1 MAKKEVNMAGKPKL
15 NDDEMLQ
22 AEFKYINQNAF
33 QANEDRSRFS
43 SYYFVTVGSFVAAVL
58 GSPSILG
65 QQTVALA
72 FFVLFIVLTVMGTF
86 TLAQLARLRAAWHE
100 SVEAMNQIKNFYI
113 KNNPNIKPAFK
124 WLDKQVPPTD
134 KPYSIANLIAMEVA
148 TLSSLTTGTAIYFL
162 LSALGNINTI
172 SWLIV
177 FAIAILGYIAQWAWY
192 KRLLVDD
199 HA

>member
-1 MAKKEVNMAGKPKL
+1 MAGKPKL

-58 GSPSILG
+58 GSPSVLG

-162 LSALGNINTI
+162 LTALGDINII

-177 FAIAILGYIAQWAWY
+177 FTGAILGYIAQWAWY

>member
-1 MAKKEVNMAGKPKL
+1 MAGKPKL

-22 AEFKYINQNAF
+22 AEFKYITQNAF
-33 QANEDRSRFS
+33 QSNEDRSRFS

-58 GSPSILG
+58 GSPSALG

-72 FFVLFIVLTVMGTF
+72 FFVLFIVLTIMGTF
-86 TLAQLARLRAAWHE
+86 TLSQLARLRAAWHE

-148 TLSSLTTGTAIYFL
+148 MLSSLTTGTGIYFL
-162 LSALGNINTI
+162 LTALGNINTI
-172 SWLIV
+172 SWLI
-177 FAIAILGYIAQWAWY
+177 IAASAVLGYIAQMAWY
-192 KRLLVDD
+192 KKLLVDD
-199 HA
+199 R

>member
-1 MAKKEVNMAGKPKL
+1 MAKKEVTMAGKPKL

-22 AEFKYINQNAF
+22 AEFKYINQTAF

-58 GSPSILG
+58 GSPSALN
-65 QQTVALA
+65 QKSVALA
-72 FFVLFIVLTVMGTF
+72 FFLLFIVLTLMGTL
-86 TLAQLARLRAAWHE
+86 TIAQLARLRAAWHE
-100 SVEAMNQIKNFYI
+100 SVQAMNQIKNFYI
-113 KNNPNIKPAFK
+113 KNNSNIKPAFK

-148 TLSSLTTGTAIYFL
+148 MLSSLTTGTGIYFL
-162 LSALGNINTI
+162 LSALGDINAL
-172 SWLIV
+172 SWLI
-177 FAIAILGYIAQWAWY
+177 IAASVVLGYIAQWAWY

-199 HA
+199 R

>member
-1 MAKKEVNMAGKPKL
+1 MAGKPKL

-58 GSPSILG
+58 GSPSVLG

-72 FFVLFIVLTVMGTF
+72 FFVLFIVLTIMGSF

-113 KNNPNIKPAFK
+113 KNNPHIKPAFK

-148 TLSSLTTGTAIYFL
+148 TLSSLTTGTGVYFL
-162 LSALGNINTI
+162 LFALGDINTI
-172 SWLIV
+172 SWLII
-177 FAIAILGYIAQWAWY
+177 FASAILGYIAQWAWY

-199 HA
+199 R